1 MKDVKVVVF
10 DCDGVMFDT
19 KKANSAFYNQILEH
33 FDKPGLTPEQFDFC
47 HMHTVNESIA
57 RLFDN
62 EKEAETAHTYRKTMG
77 YGPFIKYMEIEPDI
91 RFLLE
96 WLKPRYK
103 TAIAT
108 NRSDTMD
115 QVLEEFGLKRDFD
128 LVVTSLDVE
137 RPKPYPDPLI
147 KVLDYFNTEPNSAV
161 YVGDS
166 ELDEKAAKA
175 AGIPLIAYDN
185 PSLTADFHITS
196 LREIKDILEQ
206 ATRNQKGE

>member
-10 DCDGVMFDT
+10 DCDGVIFDT
-19 KKANSAFYNQILEH
+19 KKANSAFYNQILAH
-33 FDKPGLTPEQFDFC
+33 FGKPGLTPEQFDFC
-47 HMHTVNESIA
+47 HMHTVDESLA
-57 RLFDN
+57 MLFDGEN
-62 EKEAETAHTYRKTMG
+62 EVEAAHAYRKTMG
-77 YGPFIKYMEIEPDI
+77 YGPFIKYMEMEPHL

-108 NRSDTMD
+108 NRSDTMN
-115 QVLEEFGLKRDFD
+115 QVLDEFNLERDFE
-128 LVVTSLDVE
+128 LVVSALDVD

-147 KVLDYFNTEPNSAV
+147 KVLEHFNIGPNCAV

-166 ELDEKAAKA
+166 ELDETAAKA
-175 AGIPLIAYDN
+175 AGIPLIAYGN

-196 LREIKDILEQ
+196 LKEIKDILE
-206 ATRNQKGE
+206 G

>member
-10 DCDGVMFDT
+10 DCDGVIFDT
-19 KKANSAFYNQILEH
+19 KKANSAFYNQILAH
-33 FDKPGLTPEQFDFC
+33 FGKPGLTPEQFDFC
-47 HMHTVNESIA
+47 HMHTVDESLA
-57 RLFDN
+57 MLFDGEN
-62 EKEAETAHTYRKTMG
+62 EVEAAHAYRKTMG
-77 YGPFIKYMEIEPDI
+77 YGPFIKYMEMEPHL

-108 NRSDTMD
+108 NRSDTMN
-115 QVLEEFGLKRDFD
+115 QVLDEFNLERDFE
-128 LVVTSLDVE
+128 LVVSALDVD

-147 KVLDYFNTEPNSAV
+147 KVLEHFDIGPNCAV

-166 ELDEKAAKA
+166 ELDETAAKA
-175 AGIPLIAYDN
+175 AGIPLIAYGN

-196 LREIKDILEQ
+196 LKEIKDILE
-206 ATRNQKGE
+206 G